1 MDDIKIK
8 KISIDM
14 TNYVDID
21 GNFNI
26 ALKK

>member
-8 KISIDM
+8 KISTDM
-14 TNYVDID
+14 TNYVEID